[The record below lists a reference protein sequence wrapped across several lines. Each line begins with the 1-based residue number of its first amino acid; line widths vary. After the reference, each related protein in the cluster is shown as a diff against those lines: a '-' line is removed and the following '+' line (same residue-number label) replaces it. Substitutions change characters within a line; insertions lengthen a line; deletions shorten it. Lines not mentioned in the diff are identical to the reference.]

1 MTRRPVRILWALIGA
16 CLVVGAVVSI
26 TFWLQPDLAS
36 RFGQLKEFSALLDI
50 AAVMFWF
57 LVFAVYWSRHP
68 DD

>member
-16 CLVVGAVVSI
+16 CLVVGALVSVAV
-26 TFWLQPDLAS
+26 WLQPDLAV
-36 RFGQLKEFSALLDI
+36 RFGHLKDFSALLDI

>member
-16 CLVVGAVVSI
+16 CLLMGAILSLAV
-26 TFWLQPDLAS
+26 WLQPELAT
-36 RFGQLKEFSALLDI
+36 RFGHLREFSALVDI
-50 AAVMFWF
+50 AAVLFWF

>member
-16 CLVVGAVVSI
+16 CLLLGSI
-26 TFWLQPDLAS
+26 LSLAIWLQPELAT
-36 RFGQLKEFSALLDI
+36 RFGHLREFAALVDI
-50 AAVMFWF
+50 AAVLFWF